1 MAFMGQKIILALS
14 DVHHSGEHEVPPL
27 GSDRLPESCTCDKV
41 VQNGKHYPM
50 H

>member
-27 GSDRLPESCTCDKV
+27 GQQSKGAEPISAPKGRSLRETA
-41 VQNGKHYPM
+41 N
-50 H
+50 